1 MKCDALLKMST
12 EYLKASIF
20 LRTTHSTHLFPAC
33 MRSNASLI
41 LSSGIVC
48 VTNSSTFSFPAMYS
62 STNFGTLSQ
71 LFQPVYQTKLTW
83 KFTQTHARLGE
94 NGGRFKILGECS
106 LYSGNSLTC
115 QYPWG
120 NISLLLAR
128 FVLSVQITW
137 SSQGNFYH
145 LNLCV
150 HKQRKKMKARRNYFR
165 Q

>member
-1 MKCDALLKMST
+1 
-12 EYLKASIF
+12 
-20 LRTTHSTHLFPAC
+20 

-71 LFQPVYQTKLTW
+71 LFQPVHPTKLTSNF
-83 KFTQTHARLGE
+83 KQTHAQLGE
-94 NGGRFKILGECS
+94 NRRFKILGECS
-106 LYSGNSLTC
+106 LYSGNSLKGK
-115 QYPWG
+115 YPWG
-120 NISLLLAR
+120 NIPLSLAH

-137 SSQGNFYH
+137 CSRGNFYH

-150 HKQRKKMKARRNYFR
+150 QKQGKKMKARRNYFR